1 MSANNLQKTQTGGI
15 SMKVKPLGEMVLL
28 KPVEQEQVSTGGIII
43 PDTAKE
49 KPMMAMVVAVGPGG
63 MVDGKEIVMTLK
75 EGDKVIYRRYAGTE
89 LKLDGQEYVMTRQS
103 EVIGVVED

>member
-1 MSANNLQKTQTGGI
+1 
-15 SMKVKPLGEMVLL
+15 MKVRPLGEMVLL

-63 MVDGKEIVMTLK
+63 MVDGKEIVMSLK

-89 LKLDGQEYVMTRQS
+89 LKLDGKDYVMTRQS
-103 EVIGVVED
+103 EIIGVVED

>member
-1 MSANNLQKTQTGGI
+1 
-15 SMKVKPLGEMVLL
+15 MKVRPLGEMVML

-49 KPMMAMVVAVGPGG
+49 KPMMAIVVAVGPGG

-89 LKLDGQEYVMTRQS
+89 LKLDGQDYVMTRQS

>member
-1 MSANNLQKTQTGGI
+1 
-15 SMKVKPLGEMVLL
+15 MKVRPLGEMVLL

-63 MVDGKEIVMTLK
+63 MVDGKEIVMALK

-89 LKLDGQEYVMTRQS
+89 LKLDGKDYVMTRQS

>member
-1 MSANNLQKTQTGGI
+1 
-15 SMKVKPLGEMVLL
+15 MKVRPLGEMVLL
-28 KPVEQEQVSTGGIII
+28 KPIEQEQVSTGGIII

-49 KPMMAMVVAVGPGG
+49 KPMMAKVVAVGPGG

-89 LKLDGQEYVMTRQS
+89 IKLEGQDYVMTRQS
-103 EVIGVVED
+103 EIIGVVED